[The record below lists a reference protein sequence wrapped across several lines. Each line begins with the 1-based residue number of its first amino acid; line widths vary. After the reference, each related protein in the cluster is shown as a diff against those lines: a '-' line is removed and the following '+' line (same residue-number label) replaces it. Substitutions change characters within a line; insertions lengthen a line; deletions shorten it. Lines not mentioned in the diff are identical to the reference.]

1 MLLENIEKLQKYIAD
16 TSKNKVKI
24 MI

>member
-1 MLLENIEKLQKYIAD
+1 MEKLQKYIAD